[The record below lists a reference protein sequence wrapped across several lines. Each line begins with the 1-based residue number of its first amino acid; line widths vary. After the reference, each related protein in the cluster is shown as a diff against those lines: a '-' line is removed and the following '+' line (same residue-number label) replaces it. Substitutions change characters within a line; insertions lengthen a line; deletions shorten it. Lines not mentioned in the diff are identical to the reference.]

1 MPRPLAID
9 LRQRVVKAYESSN
22 ETLAQV
28 AGRFGV
34 GEASVNR
41 WVSRNRKT
49 GTVAPLPHAGGPDPM
64 IDAKGRELMKAL
76 VDQKPD
82 ATREEL
88 ARAYRDATGV
98 SVSVATV
105 GRTVWRLG
113 YTLKKRPF
121 TRRSVRPRG

>member
-1 MPRPLAID
+1 MPRPLAVD
-9 LRQRVVKAYESSN
+9 LRKRVVKAYENSN
-22 ETLAQV
+22 ETLAQI

-41 WVSRNRKT
+41 WVSRNRKL
-49 GTVAPLPHAGGPDPM
+49 GTVAPLPHAGGTDRKVDP
-64 IDAKGRELMKAL
+64 AGQELMKRL
-76 VDQKPD
+76 VDAKPD
-82 ATREEL
+82 ATRDEL
-88 ARAYRDATGV
+88 ARAYREATGV
-98 SVSVATV
+98 SLSVATV

>member
-9 LRQRVVKAYESSN
+9 LRQRVVTAYEGAN

-41 WVSRNRKT
+41 RVSRHRKT
-49 GTVAPLPHAGGPDPM
+49 GSVAPLPHAGGPEPM
-64 IDAKGRELMKAL
+64 IDAEGLAVMKAL

-98 SVSVATV
+98 AVSVATV
-105 GRTVWRLG
+105 GRSVWRLG
-113 YTLKKRPF
+113 YTLKKDHPG
-121 TRRSVRPRG
+121 VGA